1 MTRFSILALL
11 LTLTSCAGIING
23 TSQTVSFTS
32 EPSRANVIID
42 GQNRGR
48 TPLTVKLK
56 KNKYDNIMIKKK
68 GYHAQSR
75 PLEKKYDA
83 TALLNIFW
91 DSSTTDL
98 ISGAAYEYEPNS
110 YHFVLERD
118 GKKKRR
124 SKKRRRSKRKSNIE
138 DVDLEDDEDEEDDD
152 A

>member
-1 MTRFSILALL
+1 MSKLLLLLSALL
-11 LTLTSCAGIING
+11 LSSCAGIIKG

-32 EPSRANVIID
+32 EPSKASVLID

-48 TPLTVKLK
+48 TPLTVKLS
-56 KNKYDNIMIKKK
+56 KNKYSSIMIKKD
-68 GYHAQSR
+68 GYDTQTR

-110 YHFVLERD
+110 YHFVLEKAD
-118 GKKKRR
+118 GAESKDDKKDD
-124 SKKRRRSKRKSNIE
+124 KKAELKKENKTTE
-138 DVDLEDDEDEEDDD
+138 GV
-152 A
+152 